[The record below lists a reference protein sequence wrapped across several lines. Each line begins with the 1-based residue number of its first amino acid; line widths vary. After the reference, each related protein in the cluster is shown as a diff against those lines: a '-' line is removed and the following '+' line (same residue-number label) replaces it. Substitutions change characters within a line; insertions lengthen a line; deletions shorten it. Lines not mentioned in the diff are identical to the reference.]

1 MLYHCIPFT
10 VDRETEIRMLRNG
23 QKEIERESNLSGDL
37 YTMRTKLK
45 MLQDQLDASEKKIR
59 QLRDEVC

>member
-1 MLYHCIPFT
+1 
-10 VDRETEIRMLRNG
+10 MLRNG